1 MEGDMQDKL
10 AQPQLEDTQI
20 VHAAPGEMVVPP
32 VISNTT
38 QQLIN
43 RDMQAVGLNPQEYV
57 VGNGQINQL
66 TGLQQF
72 GFLSKV
78 FKKIKNVV
86 KKVAPVA
93 VSFIPGVGPIA
104 KGLLTAAAG
113 KASGMDT
120 KSALLGGL
128 TAGIG
133 SKFLGSGIGSKV
145 ADKGIFGGTI
155 GPRIKS
161 GLGSFFKPGDQATGI
176 FGGQIGPNL
185 RRGIGNLFSPQDF
198 FAPQQQID
206 PNTGGFVQTSYGA
219 PNYQLSQ
226 EEMKYIT
233 ENFTPM
239 GESGLFK
246 GPDGKGYTPDQI
258 VAGLRASQPQTQ
270 QRGLG
275 FNLFGGTPGQSR
287 LGIIEDILKG
297 RGSDPV
303 RSGGSFFGID
313 TPGPIKGIEDVIKGQ
328 QTGDSRGGLAAL
340 AALYGLATKR
350 AAEDRVGGLT
360 DIRASRRPDLAAQP
374 VFQGFDLGVRPGMA
388 YGGTAEGRP
397 GFAKGGPLNPEVFEL
412 DYRQVGGPTIGIGTG
427 TSDDIPAMLSDG
439 EYVFTTSANNG
450 AGAFDI
456 SKSKDSIMLK
466 PDGKPNREKGAKNLG
481 MLMDMFEDTDKRLS

>member
-38 QQLIN
+38 QELIN

-93 VSFIPGVGPIA
+93 VSFIPGLGAVA
-104 KGLLTAAAG
+104 KGALTAVAG

-120 KSALLGGL
+120 KDALLGGL
-128 TAGIG
+128 TAGLG
-133 SKFLGSGIGSKV
+133 AKFAGSGAGAASKV
-145 ADKGIFGGTI
+145 ANKGIFGGTL
-155 GPRIKS
+155 GPRIRS
-161 GLGSFFKPGDQATGI
+161 GLGNFFQPGDQATGI
-176 FGGQIGPNL
+176 FGGNIGPGI
-185 RRGIGNLFSPQDF
+185 RRGIGNLFSPGQMGAGGQQEIVYQDENGNIYT
-198 FAPQQQID
+198 ASQVNEMIAAGEMPG
-206 PNTGGFVQTSYGA
+206 TLTEVQTG
-219 PNYQLSQ
+219 
-226 EEMKYIT
+226 M
-233 ENFTPM
+233 
-239 GESGLFK
+239 
-246 GPDGKGYTPDQI
+246 
-258 VAGLRASQPQTQ
+258 
-270 QRGLG
+270 
-275 FNLFGGTPGQSR
+275 FGGTLGPKLKNFFLGNQQQGQGGLLSG
-287 LGIIEDILKG
+287 LGQIG
-297 RGSDPV
+297 QGQ
-303 RSGGSFFGID
+303 GGMLG
-313 TPGPIKGIEDVIKGQ
+313 GNA
-328 QTGDSRGGLAAL
+328 GLAAL
-340 AALYGLATKR
+340 AALYGAAVKKQAEKR
-350 AAEDRVGGLT
+350 EGGLR

-388 YGGTAEGRP
+388 YGGTAMGRP
-397 GFAKGGPLNPEVFEL
+397 GFAKGGPLSPEVFEL

-439 EYVFTTSANNG
+439 EYVFTASANNG

>member
-20 VHAAPGEMVVPP
+20 IHAAPGEMVVPP

-43 RDMQAVGLNPQEYV
+43 RDMQAVGLNPQDYV
-57 VGNGQINQL
+57 VGSGQINQL

-86 KKVAPVA
+86 KKVAPIA
-93 VSFIPGVGPIA
+93 VSFIPGIGPIA
-104 KGLLTAAAG
+104 KGALTTVAG

-128 TAGIG
+128 TAGLG
-133 SKFLGSGIGSKV
+133 AKFAGSGAGAASKV
-145 ADKGIFGGTI
+145 ADKGIFGGTL

-185 RRGIGNLFSPQDF
+185 RRGIGNLFSPGQMGAGGQQEIVYQDENGNIYT
-198 FAPQQQID
+198 ASQVNEMIAAGEMPG
-206 PNTGGFVQTSYGA
+206 TLTEVQTG
-219 PNYQLSQ
+219 
-226 EEMKYIT
+226 M
-233 ENFTPM
+233 
-239 GESGLFK
+239 
-246 GPDGKGYTPDQI
+246 
-258 VAGLRASQPQTQ
+258 
-270 QRGLG
+270 
-275 FNLFGGTPGQSR
+275 FGGTLGPKLKNFFLGNQQQGQGGLLSG
-287 LGIIEDILKG
+287 LGQIG
-297 RGSDPV
+297 QGQ
-303 RSGGSFFGID
+303 GGMLG
-313 TPGPIKGIEDVIKGQ
+313 GNA
-328 QTGDSRGGLAAL
+328 GLAAL
-340 AALYGLATKR
+340 AALYGAAVKKQAEKR
-350 AAEDRVGGLT
+350 EGGLR
-360 DIRASRRPDLAAQP
+360 DIRASRRPDLAVQP

-397 GFAKGGPLNPEVFEL
+397 GFAKGGPLSPEVFEL

-439 EYVFTTSANNG
+439 EYVFTASANNG

-456 SKSKDSIMLK
+456 SKTKDSIMLK
-466 PDGKPNREKGAKNLG
+466 QDGKPNREKGAKNLG

>member
-93 VSFIPGVGPIA
+93 VSFIPGLGPLA
-104 KGLLTAAAG
+104 KGALTAAAG

-120 KSALLGGL
+120 KDALLGGL
-128 TAGIG
+128 TAGLGAKFAG
-133 SKFLGSGIGSKV
+133 SGSGGGLKGLKGLKGSSGKFFGADGTFRNILGAGKEFILPGEDNKGLFKNIFGDRLGSGQMTGGV
-145 ADKGIFGGTI
+145 TTTTDDFGMPQYELNGRIVTRSELQQMGYSFDENNNPIAPQREGLFGLGI
-155 GPRIKS
+155 GPKLRDTFLGTGEQGGLLS
-161 GLGSFFKPGDQATGI
+161 GLG
-176 FGGQIGPNL
+176 QIGQGQGGML
-185 RRGIGNLFSPQDF
+185 GGN
-198 FAPQQQID
+198 A
-206 PNTGGFVQTSYGA
+206 
-219 PNYQLSQ
+219 
-226 EEMKYIT
+226 
-233 ENFTPM
+233 
-239 GESGLFK
+239 
-246 GPDGKGYTPDQI
+246 
-258 VAGLRASQPQTQ
+258 
-270 QRGLG
+270 
-275 FNLFGGTPGQSR
+275 
-287 LGIIEDILKG
+287 
-297 RGSDPV
+297 
-303 RSGGSFFGID
+303 
-313 TPGPIKGIEDVIKGQ
+313 
-328 QTGDSRGGLAAL
+328 GLAAL
-340 AALYGLATKR
+340 AALYGAAVKKQAEKR
-350 AAEDRVGGLT
+350 EGGLR

-388 YGGTAEGRP
+388 YGGTSEGRP
-397 GFAKGGPLNPEVFEL
+397 GFANGGALNPELFEL

-439 EYVFTTSANNG
+439 EYVFTASANNG

-456 SKSKDSIMLK
+456 SKSNDSIMLT

>member
-1 MEGDMQDKL
+1 MQDKL

-43 RDMQAVGLNPQEYV
+43 RDMQAVGLNPQDYV
-57 VGNGQINQL
+57 VGSGQINQL

-78 FKKIKNVV
+78 FKKIKKVV
-86 KKVAPVA
+86 KKVAPIA
-93 VSFIPGVGPIA
+93 VSFIPGIGPIA
-104 KGLLTAAAG
+104 KGALTAVAG

-128 TAGIG
+128 TAGLG
-133 SKFLGSGIGSKV
+133 AKFAGSGAGAASKV
-145 ADKGIFGGTI
+145 ADKGIFGGTL
-155 GPRIKS
+155 GPRLKS

-176 FGGQIGPNL
+176 FGGQIGPTL
-185 RRGIGNLFSPQDF
+185 RRGIGNLFSPGQMGAGAQQEIVYQDENGNIYT
-198 FAPQQQID
+198 ASEVNDMIAAGEMPG
-206 PNTGGFVQTSYGA
+206 TLTEVQTG
-219 PNYQLSQ
+219 
-226 EEMKYIT
+226 M
-233 ENFTPM
+233 
-239 GESGLFK
+239 
-246 GPDGKGYTPDQI
+246 
-258 VAGLRASQPQTQ
+258 
-270 QRGLG
+270 
-275 FNLFGGTPGQSR
+275 FGGTLGPKLKNFFLGNQQQGQGGLLSG
-287 LGIIEDILKG
+287 LGQIGQIG
-297 RGSDPV
+297 QGQ
-303 RSGGSFFGID
+303 GGMLG
-313 TPGPIKGIEDVIKGQ
+313 GNA
-328 QTGDSRGGLAAL
+328 GLAAL
-340 AALYGLATKR
+340 AALYGAAVKKQAEKR
-350 AAEDRVGGLT
+350 EGGLR
-360 DIRASRRPDLAAQP
+360 DIRASRRPDLAPQP

-388 YGGTAEGRP
+388 YGGTAMGRP
-397 GFAKGGPLNPEVFEL
+397 GFAKGGALNPELFEL

-439 EYVFTTSANNG
+439 EYVFTASANNG
-450 AGAFDI
+450 AGAFNI

>member
-1 MEGDMQDKL
+1 MEGDMQNKL

-43 RDMQAVGLNPQEYV
+43 RDMQAVGLNPQDYV
-57 VGNGQINQL
+57 VGSGQINQL

-78 FKKIKNVV
+78 FKKIKKVV
-86 KKVAPVA
+86 KKVAPIA
-93 VSFIPGVGPIA
+93 VSFIPGIGPIA
-104 KGLLTAAAG
+104 KGALTAVAG

-128 TAGIG
+128 TAGLG
-133 SKFLGSGIGSKV
+133 AKFAGSGAGAASKV
-145 ADKGIFGGTI
+145 ADKGIFGGTL

-176 FGGQIGPNL
+176 FGGQIGPTL
-185 RRGIGNLFSPQDF
+185 RRGIGNFFSPGQMGAGAQQEIVYQDENGNIYT
-198 FAPQQQID
+198 ASEVNDMIAAGEMPG
-206 PNTGGFVQTSYGA
+206 TLTEVQTG
-219 PNYQLSQ
+219 
-226 EEMKYIT
+226 M
-233 ENFTPM
+233 
-239 GESGLFK
+239 
-246 GPDGKGYTPDQI
+246 
-258 VAGLRASQPQTQ
+258 
-270 QRGLG
+270 
-275 FNLFGGTPGQSR
+275 FGGTLGPKLKNFFLGNQQQGQGGLLSG
-287 LGIIEDILKG
+287 LGQIGQIG
-297 RGSDPV
+297 Q
-303 RSGGSFFGID
+303 GGMLG
-313 TPGPIKGIEDVIKGQ
+313 GNA
-328 QTGDSRGGLAAL
+328 GLAAL
-340 AALYGLATKR
+340 AALYGAAVKKQAEKR
-350 AAEDRVGGLT
+350 EGGLR
-360 DIRASRRPDLAAQP
+360 DIRASRRPDLAPQP

-388 YGGTAEGRP
+388 YGGTAMGRP
-397 GFAKGGPLNPEVFEL
+397 GFAKGGALNPELFEL

-439 EYVFTTSANNG
+439 EYVFTASANNG
-450 AGAFDI
+450 AGAFNI

>member
-43 RDMQAVGLNPQEYV
+43 RDMQSVGLNPQDYV

-72 GFLSKV
+72 GFLSKI
-78 FKKIKNVV
+78 FKKIKKVV
-86 KKVAPVA
+86 KKVAPIAIPALGIAGFAGAGPLKGLLGKGAAKATTGKIFGAGGKFRAGLSGFFNPAKDA
-93 VSFIPGVGPIA
+93 VGIA
-104 KGLLTAAAG
+104 KGKL
-113 KASGMDT
+113 
-120 KSALLGGL
+120 
-128 TAGIG
+128 
-133 SKFLGSGIGSKV
+133 
-145 ADKGIFGGTI
+145 
-155 GPRIKS
+155 GPRI
-161 GLGSFFKPGDQATGI
+161 
-176 FGGQIGPNL
+176 
-185 RRGIGNLFSPQDF
+185 RRGIGSF
-198 FAPQQQID
+198 FQPGQMQAGVEQQMD
-206 PNTGGFVQTSYGA
+206 PSGGFITTSYGA

-226 EEMKYIT
+226 EEINYIT

-239 GESGLFK
+239 GESGLFR

-258 VAGLRASQPQTQ
+258 VAGIRATQPQSQ
-270 QRGLG
+270 QAGLG

-287 LGIIEDILKG
+287 LGLIEDFLKG
-297 RGSDPV
+297 KKSDPV
-303 RSGGSFFGID
+303 RDGGSFFGFN

-360 DIRASRRPDLAAQP
+360 DIRASRRPDLAPQP

-388 YGGTAEGRP
+388 YGGTSEGRP
-397 GFAKGGPLNPEVFEL
+397 GFANGGALNPELFEL

-439 EYVFTTSANNG
+439 EYVFTASANNG

-456 SKSKDSIMLK
+456 SKSKDSIMLT

-481 MLMDMFEDTDKRLS
+481 MLMDMFEDTNKRLS

>member
-38 QQLIN
+38 QELIN

-57 VGNGQINQL
+57 VGNGEINQL

-72 GFLSKV
+72 GFLSKI
-78 FKKIKNVV
+78 FKKVKNVV

-93 VSFIPGVGPIA
+93 VSFIPGLGAVA
-104 KGLLTAAAG
+104 KGALTAVAG

-120 KSALLGGL
+120 KDALLGGL
-128 TAGIG
+128 TAGLG
-133 SKFLGSGIGSKV
+133 AKFAGSGAGAASKV
-145 ADKGIFGGTI
+145 ADKGIFGGTL
-155 GPRIKS
+155 GPRIRS
-161 GLGSFFKPGDQATGI
+161 GLGNFFQPGDQATGI
-176 FGGQIGPNL
+176 FGGNIGPGI
-185 RRGIGNLFSPQDF
+185 RRGIGNLFSPGQMGAGGQQEIVYQDENGNIYT
-198 FAPQQQID
+198 ASQVNEMIAAGEMPG
-206 PNTGGFVQTSYGA
+206 TLTEVQTG
-219 PNYQLSQ
+219 
-226 EEMKYIT
+226 M
-233 ENFTPM
+233 
-239 GESGLFK
+239 
-246 GPDGKGYTPDQI
+246 
-258 VAGLRASQPQTQ
+258 
-270 QRGLG
+270 
-275 FNLFGGTPGQSR
+275 FGGTLGPNLKNFFLGNQQQGQGGLLSG
-287 LGIIEDILKG
+287 LGQIG
-297 RGSDPV
+297 QGQ
-303 RSGGSFFGID
+303 GGMLG
-313 TPGPIKGIEDVIKGQ
+313 GNA
-328 QTGDSRGGLAAL
+328 GLAAL
-340 AALYGLATKR
+340 AALYGAAVKKQAEKR
-350 AAEDRVGGLT
+350 EGGLR

-388 YGGTAEGRP
+388 YGGTAMGRP
-397 GFAKGGPLNPEVFEL
+397 GFAKGGPLNPEAFEL

-439 EYVFTTSANNG
+439 EYVFTASANNG

>member
-1 MEGDMQDKL
+1 MQDKL

-43 RDMQAVGLNPQEYV
+43 RDMQAVGLNPQDYV
-57 VGNGQINQL
+57 VGSGQINQL

-86 KKVAPVA
+86 KKVAPIA
-93 VSFIPGVGPIA
+93 VSFIPGIGPIA
-104 KGLLTAAAG
+104 KGALTAVAG

-128 TAGIG
+128 TAGLG
-133 SKFLGSGIGSKV
+133 AKFAGSGAGAASKV
-145 ADKGIFGGTI
+145 ADKGIFGGTL
-155 GPRIKS
+155 GPRLKS

-185 RRGIGNLFSPQDF
+185 RRGIGNLFSPGQMGAGGQQEIVYQDENGNIYT
-198 FAPQQQID
+198 ASQVNEMIAAGEMPG
-206 PNTGGFVQTSYGA
+206 TLTEVQTG
-219 PNYQLSQ
+219 
-226 EEMKYIT
+226 M
-233 ENFTPM
+233 
-239 GESGLFK
+239 
-246 GPDGKGYTPDQI
+246 
-258 VAGLRASQPQTQ
+258 
-270 QRGLG
+270 
-275 FNLFGGTPGQSR
+275 FGGTLGPKLKNFFLGNQQQGQGGLLSG
-287 LGIIEDILKG
+287 LGQIG
-297 RGSDPV
+297 QGQ
-303 RSGGSFFGID
+303 GGMLG
-313 TPGPIKGIEDVIKGQ
+313 GNA
-328 QTGDSRGGLAAL
+328 GLAAL
-340 AALYGLATKR
+340 AALYGAAVKKQAEKR
-350 AAEDRVGGLT
+350 EGGLR

-388 YGGTAEGRP
+388 YGGTAMGRP
-397 GFAKGGPLNPEVFEL
+397 GFAKGGALNPDLFEL

-456 SKSKDSIMLK
+456 SKSKDSIMLT

-481 MLMDMFEDTDKRLS
+481 LLMDMFEDTDKRLS

>member
-93 VSFIPGVGPIA
+93 VSFIPGLGPLA
-104 KGLLTAAAG
+104 KGALTAAAG

-120 KSALLGGL
+120 KDALLGGL
-128 TAGIG
+128 TAGLGAKFAG
-133 SKFLGSGIGSKV
+133 SGSGGGLKGLKGLKGSSGKFFGADGTFRNILGAGKEFILPGEDNRGLFKNIFGDRLGSGQMPGEFEPGNFQFASNTQQSYP
-145 ADKGIFGGTI
+145 ADELVSNLLQDGT
-155 GPRIKS
+155 
-161 GLGSFFKPGDQATGI
+161 
-176 FGGQIGPNL
+176 L
-185 RRGIGNLFSPQDF
+185 RYEQGYDGMPPYL
-198 FAPQQQID
+198 
-206 PNTGGFVQTSYGA
+206 T
-219 PNYQLSQ
+219 
-226 EEMKYIT
+226 
-233 ENFTPM
+233 
-239 GESGLFK
+239 
-246 GPDGKGYTPDQI
+246 DGKNKFYSGDEVMSVYGQ
-258 VAGLRASQPQTQ
+258 QKQ

-287 LGIIEDILKG
+287 LGLIEDLLKG
-297 RGSDPV
+297 RKSDPV
-303 RSGGSFFGID
+303 RSDGSFFGIG

-340 AALYGLATKR
+340 AALYGAAVKKQAEKR
-350 AAEDRVGGLT
+350 EGGLR

-388 YGGTAEGRP
+388 YGGTAMVRP
-397 GFAKGGPLNPEVFEL
+397 GFANGGPLNPEAFEL

-439 EYVFTTSANNG
+439 EYVFTASANNG

-456 SKSKDSIMLK
+456 SKSDDSIMLT

>member
-38 QQLIN
+38 QELIN

-93 VSFIPGVGPIA
+93 VSFIPGLGAVA
-104 KGLLTAAAG
+104 KGALTAVAG

-120 KSALLGGL
+120 KDALLGGL
-128 TAGIG
+128 TAGLG
-133 SKFLGSGIGSKV
+133 AKFAGSGAGAASKV
-145 ADKGIFGGTI
+145 ADKGIFGGTL
-155 GPRIKS
+155 GPRIRS
-161 GLGSFFKPGDQATGI
+161 GLGNFFQPGDQATGI
-176 FGGQIGPNL
+176 FGGNIGPGG
-185 RRGIGNLFSPQDF
+185 RRGIGNLFSPGQMGAGGQQEIVYQDENGNIYT
-198 FAPQQQID
+198 ASQVNEMIAAGEMPG
-206 PNTGGFVQTSYGA
+206 TLTEVQTG
-219 PNYQLSQ
+219 
-226 EEMKYIT
+226 M
-233 ENFTPM
+233 
-239 GESGLFK
+239 
-246 GPDGKGYTPDQI
+246 
-258 VAGLRASQPQTQ
+258 
-270 QRGLG
+270 
-275 FNLFGGTPGQSR
+275 FGGTLGPKLKNFFLGNQQQGQGGLLSG
-287 LGIIEDILKG
+287 LGQIG
-297 RGSDPV
+297 QGQ
-303 RSGGSFFGID
+303 GGMLG
-313 TPGPIKGIEDVIKGQ
+313 GNA
-328 QTGDSRGGLAAL
+328 GLAAL
-340 AALYGLATKR
+340 AALYGAAVKKQAEKR
-350 AAEDRVGGLT
+350 EGGLR

-388 YGGTAEGRP
+388 YGGTAMGRP
-397 GFAKGGPLNPEVFEL
+397 GFAKGGPLSPEVFEL

-439 EYVFTTSANNG
+439 EYVFTASANNG